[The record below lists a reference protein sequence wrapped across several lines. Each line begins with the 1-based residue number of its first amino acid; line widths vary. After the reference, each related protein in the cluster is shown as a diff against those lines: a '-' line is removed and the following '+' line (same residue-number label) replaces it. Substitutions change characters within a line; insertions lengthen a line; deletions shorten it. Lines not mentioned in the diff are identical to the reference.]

1 MKKKRKLEADL
12 EDKKV
17 GIQGFRMVEFRTL
30 LCCRQVTEFHKV
42 CSLKKKQ
49 NEVEEVINTLTAQ
62 V

>member
-17 GIQGFRMVEFRTL
+17 GVQGFRMVEFRTL

-42 CSLKKKQ
+42 CSLKKSKMK
-49 NEVEEVINTLTAQ
+49 
-62 V
+62 

>member
-1 MKKKRKLEADL
+1 MKKKRELEADL

-42 CSLKKKQ
+42 CSLKKSKMK
-49 NEVEEVINTLTAQ
+49 
-62 V
+62 